1 MSDDAIPQDETPAE
15 KPAEAPKPKAAAKG
29 KSAAKGKKGADKGK
43 KGADKGKKGAGKKGK
58 KGAGGSGGPSV
69 AATPR
74 AAAQVRR
81 AKGWGGLVGFAA
93 AAYFSYRASV
103 PPELIGLR
111 AIAAGIAGY
120 MVAWACTV
128 TVWRYLLLA
137 ELRAAAEG
145 RRASADSAPDAA
157 RNPGAA
163 AKPPVTPPPPSL

>member
-15 KPAEAPKPKAAAKG
+15 KPAEAPKPKAAAKS
-29 KSAAKGKKGADKGK
+29 KSAAKGKKSADKGK

-103 PPELIGLR
+103 PPE
-111 AIAAGIAGY
+111 AT
-120 MVAWACTV
+120 MVSADPDIVPADQLLPVPARV
-128 TVWRYLLLA
+128 TLPAPVRVA
-137 ELRAAAEG
+137 ELLRVKLPLIVEAF
-145 RRASADSAPDAA
+145 
-157 RNPGAA
+157 
-163 AKPPVTPPPPSL
+163 AKVSE

>member
-1 MSDDAIPQDETPAE
+1 MSDDATTQDETPAE
-15 KPAEAPKPKAAAKG
+15 NPAEAPKPKPAAKG

-43 KGADKGKKGAGKKGK
+43 KGADKGKKGADKGK

-111 AIAAGIAGY
+111 AIAA
-120 MVAWACTV
+120 
-128 TVWRYLLLA
+128 
-137 ELRAAAEG
+137 
-145 RRASADSAPDAA
+145 
-157 RNPGAA
+157 
-163 AKPPVTPPPPSL
+163 